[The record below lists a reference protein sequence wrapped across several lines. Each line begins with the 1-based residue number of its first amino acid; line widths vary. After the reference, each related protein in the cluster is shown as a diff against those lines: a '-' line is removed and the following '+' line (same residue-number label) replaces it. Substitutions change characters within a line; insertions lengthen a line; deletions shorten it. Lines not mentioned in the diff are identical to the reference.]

1 MMRAPVWMMAGLL
14 LAILIMDITTVW
26 MVRSKVISAAD
37 MALDAALVGG
47 LIEYDAK
54 EGTGIIDENQ
64 GEELVCRYFR
74 ENLKLDSRLEN
85 RFLKD
90 TRIEL
95 SFVQEGG
102 KPRAAIQ
109 VRTVIQ
115 AMAPKIIGLD
125 GIPVTIKKNQ
135 YHVSTYK

>member
-1 MMRAPVWMMAGLL
+1 MRAPAWMLAGLL
-14 LAILIMDITTVW
+14 LAILLMDFSTVW
-26 MVRSKVISAAD
+26 MIRSKVISAAEI
-37 MALDAALVGG
+37 ALDAALVGG
-47 LIEYDAK
+47 LIEYDVK
-54 EGTGIIDENQ
+54 EGTGIIDEDR
-64 GEELVCRYFR
+64 GEQLALRYFR

-85 RFLKD
+85 RFLKG
-90 TRIEL
+90 TGFEL

-102 KPRAAIQ
+102 KPRAAVQ

-115 AMAPKIIGLD
+115 AMSPRVFGLD